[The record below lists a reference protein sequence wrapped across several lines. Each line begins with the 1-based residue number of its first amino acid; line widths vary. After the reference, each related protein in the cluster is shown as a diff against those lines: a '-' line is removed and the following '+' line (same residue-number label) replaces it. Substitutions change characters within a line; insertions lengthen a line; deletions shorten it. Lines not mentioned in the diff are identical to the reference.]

1 MRGFLIGIYGY
12 LQVSILW
19 MDKPVGASL
28 WFVLKKAFEIK
39 DSSMPTRKRKG
50 VAGISLSRNCWK
62 ELLLSAFWL
71 PSPFRGFWWDLFRF
85 VCDFVRF
92 FWGLLRFYW
101 DLSGGWPIFWIWV
114 GFLGFMGGFCWA
126 PIGLNCLGLLRF
138 GPFLGLWWDLFRLL
152 WGLFSI

>member
-19 MDKPVGASL
+19 MDKPVGASH

-101 DLSGGWPIFWIWV
+101 DLSGGWPIF
-114 GFLGFMGGFCWA
+114 
-126 PIGLNCLGLLRF
+126 GLWGVFFSVLWDFDRHVLMLKCLGLLSF
-138 GPFLGLWWDLFRLL
+138 GPFLGFLLDLFRFV